1 MLPRHHPCIILVKN
15 VADFCTYPKTQP
27 KAKVKR
33 FQLIALAEEISKQ
46 PNIDTALLFIL
57 MKMILLKQCKL
68 RKEKNAW
75 FKD

>member
-15 VADFCTYPKTQP
+15 VADFCTYPKNQP
-27 KAKVKR
+27 KTKVKK

-57 MKMILLKQCKL
+57 I
-68 RKEKNAW
+68 EDD
-75 FKD
+75 FVETV

>member
-15 VADFCTYPKTQP
+15 VADFCAYPKTQP
-27 KAKVKR
+27 KTKVKR

-57 MKMILLKQCKL
+57 FEDDFVETVQT
-68 RKEKNAW
+68 
-75 FKD
+75 